1 MERARSTSEK
11 TSIKTKLTV
20 VTATMGKVSHVS
32 EVKRAIPFERGERV
46 SKKKLNLSCN
56 AHGSLKRIFFYHG
69 FHDFELTN
77 AADSADLPYR
87 QLKSREIIH
96 CGISP

>member
-1 MERARSTSEK
+1 MLILSMKKGANFSQYS
-11 TSIKTKLTV
+11 V
-20 VTATMGKVSHVS
+20 VTNAFCPNFGKTN
-32 EVKRAIPFERGERV
+32 
-46 SKKKLNLSCN
+46 SKN
-56 AHGSLKRIFFYHG
+56 ALYYPLCLRE

-77 AADSADLPYR
+77 AADSAILPYR